1 MRLLRPDETA
11 ASIFAVDYQRLYATG
26 KRAILFDLDRTLGG
40 HRPSRLEPE
49 VFTLLED
56 LTEMGFRIGILTN
69 RRLRGG
75 SKSLFGHCT
84 PSVKGDPV
92 IDALA
97 RRYPL
102 RHTAGKPGKR
112 GFLALLAELDVPKER
127 AVMIGDRILTDVFGA
142 NRLGIYSIRIKPT

>member
-26 KRAILFDLDRTLGG
+26 KRAILFDLDNTLGG
-40 HRPSRLEPE
+40 RRPAKLAPE
-49 VFTLLED
+49 VTTLLNK
-56 LTEMGFRIGILTN
+56 LTKMGFRVGILTN
-69 RRLRGG
+69 RRIGTKDAVIVELA
-75 SKSLFGHCT
+75 KS
-84 PSVKGDPV
+84 
-92 IDALA
+92 
-97 RRYPL
+97 YPL
-102 RHTAGKPGKR
+102 RCRAGKPRKK